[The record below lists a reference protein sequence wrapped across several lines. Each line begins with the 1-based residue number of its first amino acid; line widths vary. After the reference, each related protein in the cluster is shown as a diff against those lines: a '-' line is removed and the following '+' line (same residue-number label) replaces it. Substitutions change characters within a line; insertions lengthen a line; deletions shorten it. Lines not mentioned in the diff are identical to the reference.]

1 MPEPT
6 TISRNSPHPA
16 HWPALDNTVRAPPRN
31 RGSLGGIQGGVTSY
45 PGVTS
50 VLSVFVRAFQTPD
63 LRKKLLFTGAMIVL
77 FRFGAKLPALG
88 ISERNVAYCS
98 RLSSSGGVFA
108 ILNLLSGNSLLHLT
122 VFAIGILP
130 YITASI
136 IVQMLTQ
143 VIPRLETLRKQGQAG
158 QAKITQYTRYV
169 TVGLGLVYAVVYVQ
183 AARTGA
189 AFSGSGCGPAFHP
202 LIPDPGPL
210 MIGTILV
217 TMVSGTAVIMW
228 MGEMITDRGV
238 GNGMSVLMFTSIMAV
253 IPGEIEQIYLVKHF
267 FYAAAAVLVIIV
279 VTTLIVFVEQ
289 GQRRI
294 PVQYAKRIA
303 GRRVYGGAST
313 FIPVKVNQAGVVP
326 VIFASSLLEM
336 PQLTVLM
343 FGHQE
348 HPQGWVTWIDRNLDP
363 ALLVSPYVYFLM
375 FFALILGFSFFYV
388 SITFNPGELSD
399 NIRKYGGF
407 VPGIRPGTPTSG
419 YLRYVLGRL
428 TAPGSVYL
436 ALVAMFPLFALD
448 KIGLGQDLLLSGV
461 SLLIMVSVGL
471 DTVKQIQSQL
481 EQHSYQGFL
490 R

>member
-1 MPEPT
+1 
-6 TISRNSPHPA
+6 
-16 HWPALDNTVRAPPRN
+16 
-31 RGSLGGIQGGVTSY
+31 
-45 PGVTS
+45 
-50 VLSVFVRAFQTPD
+50 VLSVFVWAFRTPD

-77 FRFGAKLPALG
+77 FRFGSNLPAPG
-88 ISERNVAYCS
+88 ISEQNVSYCS
-98 RLSSSGGVFA
+98 RMASSGGVFA

-143 VIPRLETLRKQGQAG
+143 VIPRLEALRKEGQAG

-169 TVGLGLVYAVVYVQ
+169 SVGLGLVYAVVYVQ

-189 AFSGSGCGPAFHP
+189 AFPDSGCGPAFHP
-202 LIPDPGPL
+202 LIPDPAPFVL
-210 MIGTILV
+210 LTMVI

-228 MGEMITDRGV
+228 MGELITDRGV
-238 GNGMSVLMFTSIMAV
+238 GNGMSVLMFTSIVAV

-267 FYAAAAVLVIIV
+267 FYAAAAVLVIIA
-279 VTTLIVFVEQ
+279 VTTLIVFIEQ

-294 PVQYAKRIA
+294 PVQYAKRIT

-326 VIFASSLLEM
+326 VIFASSLLAM
-336 PQLTVLM
+336 PQLAVSM
-343 FGHQE
+343 FGHQQ
-348 HPQGWVTWIDRNLDP
+348 HPQGWVTWIDRNLDA
-363 ALLVSPYVYFLM
+363 ALLVAPYAYFGL
-375 FFALILGFSFFYV
+375 FFGLILGFTIFYV
-388 SITFNPGELSD
+388 SITFNPDELSD
-399 NIRKYGGF
+399 NVRKYGGF
-407 VPGIRPGTPTSG
+407 VPGIRPGTSTSA
-419 YLRYVLGRL
+419 YLRYVLNRL
-428 TAPGSVYL
+428 TAPGSIYL
-436 ALVAMFPLFALD
+436 ALVAMFPLVALD
-448 KIGLGQDLLLSGV
+448 KMGLGQDLLLSGV

-481 EQHSYQGFL
+481 GQHSYQGFL

>member
-1 MPEPT
+1 M
-6 TISRNSPHPA
+6 
-16 HWPALDNTVRAPPRN
+16 
-31 RGSLGGIQGGVTSY
+31 TSY
-45 PGVTS
+45 PSATA
-50 VLSVFVRAFQTPD
+50 VLSVFARAFRTPD
-63 LRKKLLFTGAMIVL
+63 LRKKLLFTGAMIAL
-77 FRFGAKLPALG
+77 FRFGANLPAPG
-88 ISERNVAYCS
+88 ISERNVSYCS
-98 RLSSSGGVFA
+98 GLSSSNGIFA
-108 ILNLLSGNSLLHLT
+108 VLNLLSGNSLLHLT

-143 VIPRLETLRKQGQAG
+143 VIPRLEALRKEGHAG

-169 TVGLGLVYAVVYVQ
+169 TVGLGLLYAVVYVQ

-189 AFSGSGCGPAFHP
+189 AFSGSGCGPTFHP
-202 LIPDPGPL
+202 LIPNPTPL
-210 MIGTILV
+210 TVLTMVV

-228 MGEMITDRGV
+228 MGELITDRGV
-238 GNGMSVLMFTSIMAV
+238 GNGMSVLMFTSIIAV
-253 IPGEIEQIYLVKHF
+253 IPGEIGQIYADKRF
-267 FYAAAAVLVIIV
+267 FYAAAAVLVIIA
-279 VTTLIVFVEQ
+279 VTTLIVFIEQ

-303 GRRVYGGAST
+303 GRRVYGGGST

-336 PQLTVLM
+336 PQLAVSL
-343 FGHQE
+343 FGNQH
-348 HPQGWVTWIDRNLDP
+348 HPQGWVTWTDRNLDP
-363 ALLVSPYVYFLM
+363 ALPVTPYFYFLA
-375 FFALILGFSFFYV
+375 FFGLILGFTFFYV
-388 SITFNPGELSD
+388 SITFNPDELSD

-407 VPGIRPGTPTSG
+407 VPGIRPGTPTSAHF
-419 YLRYVLGRL
+419 RYVLNRL

-436 ALVAMFPLFALD
+436 ALVAMFPLVALD
-448 KIGLGQDLLLSGV
+448 EIGLGQDLQLSGV
-461 SLLIMVSVGL
+461 SLLIMAGVGL

>member
-1 MPEPT
+1 
-6 TISRNSPHPA
+6 
-16 HWPALDNTVRAPPRN
+16 
-31 RGSLGGIQGGVTSY
+31 
-45 PGVTS
+45 
-50 VLSVFVRAFQTPD
+50 VLSVFVRAFRTPD

-77 FRFGAKLPALG
+77 FRFGSNLPAPG
-88 ISERNVAYCS
+88 ISEQNVSYCS
-98 RLSSSGGVFA
+98 RISGSSGVFA

-189 AFSGSGCGPAFHP
+189 AFPGSGCGPTFHP
-202 LIPDPGPL
+202 LIPNPTPFT
-210 MIGTILV
+210 IGTMVI

-228 MGEMITDRGV
+228 MGELITDRGI
-238 GNGMSVLMFTSIMAV
+238 GIGMSVLMFTSIMAV

-267 FYAAAAVLVIIV
+267 FYAAAAVLVIIA
-279 VTTLIVFVEQ
+279 VTTLIVFIEQ
-289 GQRRI
+289 AQRRI
-294 PVQYAKRIA
+294 PVQYAKRIT
-303 GRRVYGGAST
+303 GRKPHSKGYGGGGST

-326 VIFASSLLEM
+326 VIFASSLLGM
-336 PQLTVLM
+336 PQLAVSM
-343 FGHQE
+343 FGHQQ

-363 ALLVSPYVYFLM
+363 ALLVTPYVYFLA
-375 FFALILGFSFFYV
+375 FFGLIGGFTFFYV
-388 SITFNPGELSD
+388 SITFNPDELCD

-407 VPGIRPGTPTSG
+407 VPGIRPGSPTSAH
-419 YLRYVLGRL
+419 LRYVLSRL
-428 TAPGSVYL
+428 TAPGSIYL
-436 ALVAMFPLFALD
+436 ALVAMFPLVALD
-448 KIGLGQDLLLSGV
+448 KIGLGQELQLSGV
-461 SLLIMVSVGL
+461 SLLIMVGVGL

>member
-1 MPEPT
+1 M
-6 TISRNSPHPA
+6 R
-16 HWPALDNTVRAPPRN
+16 
-31 RGSLGGIQGGVTSY
+31 SY
-45 PGVTS
+45 RSELP
-50 VLSVFVRAFQTPD
+50 VLSVFVRAVRTPD

-77 FRFGAKLPALG
+77 FRFGSNLPAPG
-88 ISERNVAYCS
+88 ISEQNVSYCS
-98 RLSSSGGVFA
+98 AMSRSGGVFA

-143 VIPRLETLRKQGQAG
+143 VIPRLETLRKDGQAG

-169 TVGLGLVYAVVYVQ
+169 TVGLGLVYAVTYVQ

-202 LIPDPGPL
+202 LIPDPTPL
-210 MIGTILV
+210 TIGTMVI

-228 MGEMITDRGV
+228 MGELITDRGV
-238 GNGMSVLMFTSIMAV
+238 GNGMSVLMFTSIIAV
-253 IPGEIEQIYLVKHF
+253 IPGEIEQIYLVKHV
-267 FYAAAAVLVIIV
+267 FYAAAAVAVIIA
-279 VTTLIVFVEQ
+279 VTTLIVFIEQ

-294 PVQYAKRIA
+294 PVQYAKRIT
-303 GRRVYGGAST
+303 GRKVYGGAST

-336 PQLTVLM
+336 PQLAVSM
-343 FGHQE
+343 FGHQQ
-348 HPQGWVTWIDRNLDP
+348 HPQGWVGWVDRNLDP
-363 ALLVSPYVYFLM
+363 ALLAAPYVYFGV
-375 FFALILGFSFFYV
+375 FFGLILGFTFFYV
-388 SITFNPGELSD
+388 SITFNPDELSD

-407 VPGIRPGTPTSG
+407 VPGIRPGTPTAAH
-419 YLRYVLGRL
+419 LKFVLNRL
-428 TAPGSVYL
+428 TVPGGIYL
-436 ALVAMFPLFALD
+436 ALVAMFPLVALD